1 MNSKIVDVVIPNYER
16 TKKLLRAV
24 ESVLIQGEV
33 INEII
38 IVDDGSSPNVIEFI
52 YQNISHL
59 PKVKIISMPHSGNPG
74 MIRNIGINQSNSE
87 YIAFLDSDDF
97 WFPGKIDLQ
106 LAKYRNKNIVLVCSN
121 ARIYQNNII
130 IKNYFNEKSKTI
142 KKSNLWSRNL
152 VINSSVL
159 VKSNVLKRVGGYSE
173 LNTVIGLEDY
183 VTWAE
188 IINEGDIYFMH
199 DCLLGY
205 THSSSSISLKVT
217 ENQRLNAAK
226 IMYSKVNHTARPI
239 YCLIQIKK
247 TTKVLVYKIYLRVIN
262 RLPSIFKYSGSFQ
275 QGFRSIISNR
285 EVKSFT
291 KTNLKYSNKVRK
303 ILKRNNPF
311 YDKYLLKRNPPLRF
325 EQKSGRQVV
334 QLDSNYMP
342 DNKIRTENK
351 PYEALYHSLFTLNEF
366 RQIKSF
372 IDIGCSSGNLVDLVS
387 TNFPR
392 IECAGIETFAFLK
405 NASSLNVIEKI
416 FLEDLRFPLM
426 NKYSKFEL
434 AVCLEVGEHIDPN
447 SLDDFIDNLKKL
459 SGRYLIMSW
468 SSSYPPPDAPP
479 QHLAPLKKFQY
490 KKIMRKS
497 GFVEHKELT
506 TRLKK
511 NAKSEPHFHSW
522 WLETIT
528 VWIKN
533 DS

>member
-1 MNSKIVDVVIPNYER
+1 
-16 TKKLLRAV
+16 
-24 ESVLIQGEV
+24 
-33 INEII
+33 
-38 IVDDGSSPNVIEFI
+38 
-52 YQNISHL
+52 
-59 PKVKIISMPHSGNPG
+59 
-74 MIRNIGINQSNSE
+74 
-87 YIAFLDSDDF
+87 
-97 WFPGKIDLQ
+97 
-106 LAKYRNKNIVLVCSN
+106 
-121 ARIYQNNII
+121 
-130 IKNYFNEKSKTI
+130 
-142 KKSNLWSRNL
+142 
-152 VINSSVL
+152 
-159 VKSNVLKRVGGYSE
+159 
-173 LNTVIGLEDY
+173 
-183 VTWAE
+183 
-188 IINEGDIYFMH
+188 MH

-226 IMYSKVNHTARPI
+226 IMYSKLNYTARSI

-291 KTNLKYSNKVRK
+291 KANLKYSNKVRK

-311 YDKYLLKRNPPLRF
+311 YDKYLLKRNPPLHF

-342 DNKIRTENK
+342 DNEIRTDNK
-351 PYEALYHSLFTLNEF
+351 PYEALYNSLFTLNEF

-434 AVCLEVGEHIDPN
+434 AVCLEVGEHI
-447 SLDDFIDNLKKL
+447 L
-459 SGRYLIMSW
+459 LI
-468 SSSYPPPDAPP
+468 
-479 QHLAPLKKFQY
+479 
-490 KKIMRKS
+490 I
-497 GFVEHKELT
+497 
-506 TRLKK
+506 
-511 NAKSEPHFHSW
+511 
-522 WLETIT
+522 
-528 VWIKN
+528 
-533 DS
+533 